1 MKIVEESIGYAATKI
16 AIEIDAD
23 CIIAIEDAVKE
34 EFQNLPHIDVKVSVF
49 KKVRTGVYSKIEYLT
64 QIRKVTGGSIVPIKE
79 LLMEGIN
86 KSYIKKG
93 DKVVCVADESI
104 GSGYKGML
112 FVFDVD
118 KIFFDISIHNLAE
131 NVNQDVLEAVID
143 IALEISR
150 EGREGRKIGTAFVI
164 GDTEET
170 SKYIKQLIIN
180 PFAGY
185 AEDVRNITNPH
196 LRETIKEFSQLDGVF
211 VLDNNGKIYTGGA
224 YIDINT
230 NDINLPPGFGTRHL
244 CCAAL
249 TKKINAIVIVV
260 SQSGTVRVFK
270 EGSPVIRLA

>member
-1 MKIVEESIGYAATKI
+1 MRIIEESIGFAATKI
-16 AIEIDAD
+16 AKEIDAD
-23 CIIAIEDAVKE
+23 CIIAIEEAVKE
-34 EFQNLPHIDVKVSVF
+34 VFQSLPHVDVKVSVF
-49 KKVRTGVYSKIEYLT
+49 KKIRPSVYSKIEYLT
-64 QIRKVTGGSIVPIKE
+64 KIRKVTGGSIVPIKE

-118 KIFFDISIHNLAE
+118 KIFFDISINNLAE

-164 GDTEET
+164 GNVLEI
-170 SKYIKQLIIN
+170 SKFIKQLIIN

-185 AEDVRNITNPH
+185 SEDIRNITNLH
-196 LRETIKEFSQLDGVF
+196 LRVTIKEFSQLDGVF
-211 VLDNNGKIYTGGA
+211 VVDNDGKIYTGGA
-224 YIDINT
+224 YIDINADT
-230 NDINLPPGFGTRHL
+230 VNLPPGFGTRHL

-249 TKKINAIVIVV
+249 TKQTNAVVIVV
-260 SQSGTVRVFK
+260 SQSGAVRVFK
-270 EGSPVIRLA
+270 EGNQIMRLI